1 MAILQLS
8 RITMTVFFLQNAIR
22 TEQKIQILST
32 ALCSKTINNPNLAK
46 TVTQSVLIFPDKAIV
61 FDP

>member
-1 MAILQLS
+1 
-8 RITMTVFFLQNAIR
+8 MTVFFLQNAIR

-32 ALCSKTINNPNLAK
+32 ALYSKAINSPNLAK